1 MRRMV
6 AFGLIAASHFALTI
20 VLVIFTFGAGMARFD
35 TLDGSHWTE
44 TLASSVVDVLVF
56 PVLPLLDRPSLRFP
70 GLSGY
75 VPFIVNSVVWA
86 GAIITIWRLRHR
98 LSGRFR

>member
-6 AFGLIAASHFALTI
+6 AFGLIAASHFVLTI

-35 TLDGSHWTE
+35 AADSPRWRE
-44 TLASSVVDVLVF
+44 TVASSAVDVLAF

-70 GLSGY
+70 GVWGY
-75 VPFIVNSVVWA
+75 VPFVVNSVVWA
-86 GAIITIWRLRHR
+86 KAVRTIWRLRHR
-98 LSGRFR
+98 LSDRFW